1 MGERRQGKEFSSLC
15 LCASVV
21 KLLIRAFVV
30 KKMEVPMR
38 SKHFVS
44 SLTIVLTFLITSS
57 LAQVAPEVA
66 SYGYA
71 DTILINGKVVSMD
84 DRSTSTE
91 VGNIY
96 QAVAVKGE
104 KIVKLGSSDQIRALA
119 GPDTRVLDL
128 NGRTLIPGIIEPH
141 MHIYGDAIRHLD
153 RFGYKYPPRGII
165 VSMQAELDLEE
176 TQAAMRE
183 KLKEAV
189 KEVNPGDWIVL
200 RMSDH
205 PEAPGQARLWGFT
218 RRLTNRDTLD
228 LWTPENPLLFRPGPR
243 GWVNSKALGVLND
256 FLPGYSASIQETM
269 HGDTI
274 GEDIPA
280 IGWVGSQEMAVI
292 TWELF
297 LQQLPL
303 NTLAQALKLVSEE
316 WASIGVTT
324 LSTRIPFPKVMSG
337 YATLAG
343 LGQMPIRLAAHYEVH
358 RMPTDPGQTRQM
370 YRRTG
375 VLQGIGNDYFWID
388 GVASERWDS
397 TYPESCAGPDLP
409 APPHI
414 KAREVCPKP
423 GDLMW
428 DTLENALKS
437 GWRLAGVHMCGS
449 ESARAYFSMIDRA
462 RADNGMSM
470 EEIRNLKMTAEHC
483 NLVGKQPDIIQKLK
497 DYGVILSCGP
507 NRINESPN
515 LIADYGPQVNAF
527 ILPFKTWI
535 ESDVKLVGAHYG
547 GGAFGRP
554 AEGSVGPG
562 FQPPFF
568 QLWQAI
574 TRKYDDQ
581 VWQPDERVDR
591 VWAMKMFTS
600 WASEYVMKPE
610 KIGSLEVGKL
620 ADMVIL
626 DRDYFTV
633 PVDDILKVRPLM
645 TMVGGRIQVLQG
657 LLAGEFGIP
666 AVGPEYGFRDED
678 IAHIGRPIGQ

>member
-1 MGERRQGKEFSSLC
+1 MQ
-15 LCASVV
+15 
-21 KLLIRAFVV
+21 
-30 KKMEVPMR
+30 

-44 SLTIVLTFLITSS
+44 SLAVVLTFLVAS
-57 LAQVAPEVA
+57 LVAQVPPEVA
-66 SYGYA
+66 SHGYA

-91 VGNIY
+91 VGNLY
-96 QAVAVKGE
+96 QAAAVKGE
-104 KIVKLGSSDQIRALA
+104 QIVKLGSNDQVRALA

-128 NGRTLIPGIIEPH
+128 GGRTLIPGIIEPH
-141 MHIYGDAIRHLD
+141 MHIYGDAVQHLE
-153 RFGYKYPPRGII
+153 RFGFTYPPGGVI
-165 VSMQAELDLEE
+165 VSMQASTDLEE
-176 TQAAMRE
+176 TQAAMRQTPE
-183 KLKEAV
+183 
-189 KEVNPGDWIVL
+189 EVVQQVDPGDWIVL
-200 RMSDH
+200 QITEH
-205 PEAPGQARLWGFT
+205 PDTPGQASLWGFT

-228 LWTPENPLLFRPGPR
+228 LWTPENPLLLRPGAR
-243 GWVNSKALGVLND
+243 GWINSRALETLNE

-316 WASIGVTT
+316 WSAIGVTT

-343 LGQMPIRLAAHYEVH
+343 LGQMPVRLAAHYEVH
-358 RMPTDPGQTRQM
+358 RMPTAPDQTRQM

-375 VLQGIGNDYFWID
+375 VLQGIGDDYFWLD

-397 TYPESCAGPDLP
+397 TYPESCTGPDLP

-428 DTLENALKS
+428 DVLANALKS

-449 ESARAYFSMIDRA
+449 QSTRAYFQMVEQA
-462 RADNGMSM
+462 RQVNGMSM
-470 EEIRNLKMTAEHC
+470 EDIRKMGMTVEHC

-507 NRINESPN
+507 NRISESPR
-515 LIADYGPQVNAF
+515 LIADYGPQINDF
-527 ILPFKTWI
+527 LLPFRTWI
-535 ESDVKLVGAHYG
+535 ESGVRLVGAHYG
-547 GGAFGRP
+547 GGAWGRR
-554 AEGSVGPG
+554 AEGSVGAG
-562 FQPPFF
+562 LQPPFF
-568 QLWQAI
+568 QLWQAV
-574 TRKYDDQ
+574 TRQYDGQ
-581 VWQPDERVDR
+581 VWQPDERIDR
-591 VWAMKMFTS
+591 VWAMKMFTN
-600 WASEYVMKPE
+600 WAADYVMKPD

-645 TMVGGRIQVLQG
+645 TMIGGRIQVLQG
-657 LLAGEFGIP
+657 SLAGEFGMP

-678 IAHIGRPIGQ
+678 IAHIGQPIGQ